1 MIRTLIFLLIIIT
14 NNNFAQNSDSLKKNK
29 FSFKSTLFSSIIP
42 GSGQVHNNIIRT
54 NTTKNRLWWKLPL
67 IYGGLGTTLY
77 LINFNNQEFNSI
89 KNERLS
95 RIDGNSPIY
104 YAQYSENQLREIQDE
119 YRRLRDLSVISLI
132 GIYFLQVI
140 DANVESHLFLFD
152 ISDNLTF
159 RIKPSYQINN
169 NYKNLFSTQF
179 SLNIKIKTKK
189 ENFYFF

>member
-159 RIKPSYQINN
+159 RVKPSYQINN
-169 NYKNLFSTQF
+169 YYKNSFSTQF
-179 SLNIKIKTKK
+179 SLNIKIKKQK

>member
-29 FSFKSTLFSSIIP
+29 FSFKSTLFSSVIP
-42 GSGQVHNNIIRT
+42 GSGQVHNNIIRS

-89 KNERLS
+89 KNERLN

-104 YAQYSENQLREIQDE
+104 YAQYSENQLKEIQDE

-159 RIKPSYQINN
+159 RVKPSYQINN
-169 NYKNLFSTQF
+169 YYKNSFSTQF
-179 SLNIKIKTKK
+179 SLNIKIKKQK

>member
-1 MIRTLIFLLIIIT
+1 MIRTLIFLFIIIT

-29 FSFKSTLFSSIIP
+29 FSFKSTLFSSVIP
-42 GSGQVHNNIIRT
+42 GSGQVHNNIIRS

-152 ISDNLTF
+152 ISDNLTLRF
-159 RIKPSYQINN
+159 KPSYQINN
-169 NYKNLFSTQF
+169 NYKNSFSTQF
-179 SLNIKIKTKK
+179 SLNIKIKTQK
-189 ENFYFF
+189 ENFY

>member
-14 NNNFAQNSDSLKKNK
+14 NNNFAQNPDSLKKNK

-42 GSGQVHNNIIRT
+42 GSDQVHNNIIRT

-95 RIDGNSPIY
+95 RIDGNNPIY

-179 SLNIKIKTKK
+179 SLNIKIKTQK

>member
-29 FSFKSTLFSSIIP
+29 FSFKSTLLSSVIP
-42 GSGQVHNNIIRT
+42 GSGQVHNNIIRS

-89 KNERLS
+89 KNERLN

-104 YAQYSENQLREIQDE
+104 YAQYSENQLKEIQDE

-169 NYKNLFSTQF
+169 YYNNSFSTQF
-179 SLNIKIKTKK
+179 SLNIKIKKQK

>member
-29 FSFKSTLFSSIIP
+29 FSFKSTFFSSVIP
-42 GSGQVHNNIIRT
+42 GSGQVHNNIIRS

-159 RIKPSYQINN
+159 RFKPSYQINN
-169 NYKNLFSTQF
+169 NYKNSFLTQF
-179 SLNIKIKTKK
+179 SLNIKIKTQK
-189 ENFYFF
+189 ENFY

>member
-14 NNNFAQNSDSLKKNK
+14 NSNFAQNSDSLKKNK

-42 GSGQVHNNIIRT
+42 GSGQVHNNIIRS

-89 KNERLS
+89 KNERLN

-104 YAQYSENQLREIQDE
+104 YAQYSENQLKEIQDE

-169 NYKNLFSTQF
+169 YYKNSFSTQF
-179 SLNIKIKTKK
+179 SLNIKIKKQK

>member
-1 MIRTLIFLLIIIT
+1 MIRTLIFLLIIIN

-29 FSFKSTLFSSIIP
+29 FSFKSTLFSCVIP
-42 GSGQVHNNIIRT
+42 GSGQVHNNIIRS

-104 YAQYSENQLREIQDE
+104 YAQYSENQLKEIQDE
-119 YRRLRDLSVISLI
+119 YRRFRDLSVISLI

-169 NYKNLFSTQF
+169 YYKNSFSTQF
-179 SLNIKIKTKK
+179 SLNIKIKKQK

>member
-42 GSGQVHNNIIRT
+42 GSGQVHNNIIRS

-89 KNERLS
+89 KNERLN

-104 YAQYSENQLREIQDE
+104 YAQYSENQLKEIQDE

-169 NYKNLFSTQF
+169 YYKNSFSTQF
-179 SLNIKIKTKK
+179 SLNIKIKKQK

>member
-42 GSGQVHNNIIRT
+42 GSGQVHNNMIRT

-89 KNERLS
+89 KNERLN

-104 YAQYSENQLREIQDE
+104 YAQYSENQLKEIQDE

-159 RIKPSYQINN
+159 RVKPSYQINN
-169 NYKNLFSTQF
+169 YYKNSFSTQF
-179 SLNIKIKTKK
+179 SLNIKIKTQK

>member
-29 FSFKSTLFSSIIP
+29 FSFKSTLFSSVIP
-42 GSGQVHNNIIRT
+42 GSGQIHNNIIRS

-159 RIKPSYQINN
+159 RIKPSYKINN
-169 NYKNLFSTQF
+169 NYKNSFSTQF
-179 SLNIKIKTKK
+179 SLNIKIKTQK
-189 ENFYFF
+189 ENFY

>member
-1 MIRTLIFLLIIIT
+1 MIRTLIFLLFIIS
-14 NNNFAQNSDSLKKNK
+14 NNNLAQTTDSLKKNR
-29 FSFKSTLFSSIIP
+29 FSFKSTLLSCVIP
-42 GSGQVHNNIIRT
+42 GGGQVHNNQIRT

-67 IYGGLGTTLY
+67 IYGGLGSTLY

-89 KNERLS
+89 RKERLS
-95 RIDGNSPIY
+95 RIDGNSPLY
-104 YAQYSENQLREIQDE
+104 YAQFSEGQLKEIQDE

-152 ISDNLTF
+152 ISDNLSF

-169 NYKNLFSTQF
+169 YKNSFTTQF
-179 SLNIKIKTKK
+179 SLNIKLKTQK
-189 ENFYFF
+189 ENFYYF

>member
-29 FSFKSTLFSSIIP
+29 FSFKSTLFSSVIP
-42 GSGQVHNNIIRT
+42 GSGQVHNNIIRS

-77 LINFNNQEFNSI
+77 LIKFNNQEFNSI

-169 NYKNLFSTQF
+169 NYKNSFSTQF
-179 SLNIKIKTKK
+179 SLNIKIKK
-189 ENFYFF
+189 